1 MLGNP
6 KYGGLTGVLTT
17 TFDAI
22 TGRALFPNLQITG
35 FGFFYIQ
42 FRVYSDPPGFD
53 FNLNEKMKIMN
64 PAHVGMV
71 PEEEY
76 QIQVIPERK

>member
-6 KYGGLTGVLTT
+6 QYGGLSGVLTT
-17 TFDAI
+17 TFDQI
-22 TGRALFPNLQITG
+22 TGQALFPNLQITG

-42 FRVYSDPPGFD
+42 FRVYSDPPGFN
-53 FNLNEKMKIMN
+53 FTRNEKMHIMN

-76 QIQVIPERK
+76 EIQV